1 MTGDPVSP
9 PHDGGRK
16 ETNAMNR
23 FQTTVL
29 SLGLSL
35 ALGGAALAQDSKPPK
50 PIKVSEKVTIKATV
64 EAIDKTNREVTLKG
78 PKGNLLTMPVDE
90 SVQRFDQ
97 IKVGDVIT
105 AKYYESVVVQLAKPG
120 AVPTS
125 DATMGGVAA
134 LPGAKPGAAGATQ
147 TTTSVTIEA
156 IDPETPAVTVRTSDG
171 SELSFRVKNKKFLK
185 DLKVGDQVTITQTQ
199 GLMIEVGDSK

>member
-1 MTGDPVSP
+1 MK
-9 PHDGGRK
+9 RI
-16 ETNAMNR
+16 
-23 FQTTVL
+23 QTTVL

-35 ALGGAALAQDSKPPK
+35 ALGGATLAQDSKQPK

-64 EAIDKTNREVTLKG
+64 EAIDKTSREVTLKG

-105 AKYYESVVVQLAKPG
+105 AKYYESVVVQVAKPG

-125 DATMGGVAA
+125 DSTMGGVAA

-171 SELSFRVKNKKFLK
+171 SELSFRVKNKKYLK